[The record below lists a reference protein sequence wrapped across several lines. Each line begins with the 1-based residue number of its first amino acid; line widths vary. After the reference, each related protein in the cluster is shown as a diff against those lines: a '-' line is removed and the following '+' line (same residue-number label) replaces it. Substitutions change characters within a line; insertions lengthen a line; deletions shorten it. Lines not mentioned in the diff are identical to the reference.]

1 MLASY
6 ASDPLKSRGRLYK
19 EEIIEYRNEFQRD
32 RDRIIHSNAFRRLEY
47 KTQVFVNHQG
57 DHYRNRLTHS
67 LEVSILAR
75 SIARNLNL
83 SEDLAE
89 AIALS
94 HDLGHTPFG
103 HSGED
108 ALKES
113 MKDYGG
119 FCHNAQVI
127 KLLTSLENRYAD
139 FNGLNLTWEILEG
152 IAKHNGPLKGNIPK
166 SIEDYNKINNLE
178 LDSYPS
184 AEAQVA
190 SLSDDIAYI
199 VHDIEDGVRSHIITI
214 DDLRDVEILNSAIN
228 VLNSKH
234 DNLDPT
240 ILIYE
245 LGRELTHI
253 LLKDLITTTK
263 GNIEKFN
270 IETII
275 DVRTALFPVV
285 DFSEE
290 IKSLIFEIKKIL
302 FKKLYKNHKI
312 VAITLKC
319 QRIVKELFNIYFE
332 SPLLM
337 PQKWSQQIVGKDD
350 YMKAIIISDY
360 ISGMT
365 DRYAIKE
372 YQSFFN
378 INFNNI

>member
-263 GNIEKFN
+263 SNIEKFN

-319 QRIVKELFNIYFE
+319 QRIVKELFHIYFE

>member
-178 LDSYPS
+178 LNSYPS

-263 GNIEKFN
+263 SNIEKFN

-319 QRIVKELFNIYFE
+319 QRIVKELFHIYFE